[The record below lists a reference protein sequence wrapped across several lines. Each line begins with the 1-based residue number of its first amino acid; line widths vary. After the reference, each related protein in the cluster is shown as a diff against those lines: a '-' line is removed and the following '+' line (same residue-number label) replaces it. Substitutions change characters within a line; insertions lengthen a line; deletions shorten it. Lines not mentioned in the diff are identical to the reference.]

1 VVAGLAGIRFMLPIV
16 RGDGA
21 VSPVTA
27 LSSVPTELRVAPVLN
42 DYSFG
47 GYLIFA
53 GVRPFIDSRAELY
66 GEPALQRYAALIRPD
81 PAALDAAIRQYGIR
95 WSILNPHSPIVAE
108 LDARPGW
115 HRVHSDAFAVVHIRD
130 TQAR

>member
-1 VVAGLAGIRFMLPIV
+1 MFHPRCA
-16 RGDGA
+16 
-21 VSPVTA
+21 S
-27 LSSVPTELRVAPVLN
+27 APVLN

-66 GEPALQRYAALIRPD
+66 GDAALQRYAALIRPD
-81 PAALDAAIRQYGIR
+81 PKALDAAIRRYGIR
-95 WSILNPHSPIVAE
+95 WSILAPSSPIVSE

-115 HRVHSDAFAVVHIRD
+115 HRLHSDRVRSRPDSGQRYAVMRHRS
-130 TQAR
+130 

>member
-1 VVAGLAGIRFMLPIV
+1 MIGLAALRFASPLV
-16 RGDGA
+16 RGDDA
-21 VSPVTA
+21 VSPVAA
-27 LSSVPTELRVAPVLN
+27 LSDVPAALRAAPVLN

-66 GEPALQRYAALIRPD
+66 GEAALKRYAALIRPD
-81 PAALDAAIRQYGIR
+81 ARALDAAIRLYGIR
-95 WSILNPHSPIVAE
+95 WSILSPNSPMVAE

-115 HRVHSDAFAVVHIRD
+115 RRVHSDRFAVVHIRD
-130 TQAR
+130 NAAR